1 MTESSLNE
9 KGGDGIPAWMEAVNE
24 DTLYSAAPPGEP
36 EEQVDEPTSP
46 DSATDVSATMR
57 RPEEPST
64 NGGDH
69 SLGEMLSLSLG
80 QPTNVPQPDPDLQP
94 TNVGQVRADLNR
106 HLEKAVQVLNTRYG
120 PDFSKSLV
128 LEFALRETL
137 LDLQNRDENSN
148 LVQWLDSILPRS

>member
-9 KGGDGIPAWMEAVNE
+9 KAGDGIPSWMEAVNKE
-24 DTLYSAAPPGEP
+24 TLYSADPPDESEEPAP
-36 EEQVDEPTSP
+36 EPTSP
-46 DSATDVSATMR
+46 DVSATMR
-57 RPEEPST
+57 RPEEPSP
-64 NGGDH
+64 NGGEH

-80 QPTNVPQPDPDLQP
+80 KPTDVPQPDPDLQP

-106 HLEKAVQVLNTRYG
+106 HLEKAVQVLNTRYE

-128 LEFALRETL
+128 LEFVLRETL

-148 LVQWLDSILPRS
+148 LVQWLDSIFPRS